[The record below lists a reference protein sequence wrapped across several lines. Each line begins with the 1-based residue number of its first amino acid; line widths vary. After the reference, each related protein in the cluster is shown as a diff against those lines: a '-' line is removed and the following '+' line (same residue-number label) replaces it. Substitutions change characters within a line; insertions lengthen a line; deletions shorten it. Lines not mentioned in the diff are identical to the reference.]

1 MMILQALWEAAGP
14 VGGRRV
20 PSLVPHSVFIP
31 PTKWSVMKSPLLP
44 ILITAIIVGG
54 LFVGLSFLPEPEH
67 RPDNTET
74 FYYTISAEDVRA
86 EGRDGWM
93 EGAKFTI
100 TFDHAPSKDLLVWAD
115 FKRWDGCLTGVTI
128 SGTSATDIVTYHELG
143 LTTGWEEGRVWSDP
157 AWSATYRFDP
167 DHPYGVP
174 VVLIKTQTV
183 NV

>member
-74 FYYTISAEDVRA
+74 FYYTISAEDVRG
-86 EGRDGWM
+86 EGIGGWTYS
-93 EGAKFTI
+93 TI
-100 TFDHAPSKDLLVWAD
+100 IRLTLDHAPAAALYVWLDLG
-115 FKRWDGCLTGVTI
+115 FPDGSLRGFVI
-128 SGTSATDIVTYHELG
+128 SGTSDYFELPIS
-143 LTTGWEEGRVWSDP
+143 LWDPNWEEGKTWTDP
-157 AWSATYRFDP
+157 AWSASYAPSLDY
-167 DHPYGVP
+167 PYPVP

>member
-1 MMILQALWEAAGP
+1 MILQALWEAAGP

-86 EGRDGWM
+86 DVRDGWM

-100 TFDHAPSKDLLVWAD
+100 TFDHAPSKDLMVLVD
-115 FKRWDGCLTGVTI
+115 LKMGDGSLTGFNV
-128 SGTSATDIVTYHELG
+128 SGTSATRTITYLELG
-143 LTTGWEEGRVWSDP
+143 YKSEWEEGRVWSDP
-157 AWSATYRFDP
+157 AWSAIYRFDP
-167 DHPYGVP
+167 DHPYDVP